1 MEHQKDNSQ
10 NRSNSTGHEPKAFHG
25 YGYIVRKAE
34 KLTTAL
40 YIVTD
45 ILPDR
50 EPMKWKTREVGVE
63 VLSDIT
69 VAAATTSSEKMSM
82 LRVVL
87 KKIEKLV
94 SFLDVATSTHLVS
107 EMNASM
113 LRKEYLALKDGV
125 EAEWSR
131 MQERSK
137 TILSERFFEVPHDAP
152 ALEEPAVREERRFTP
167 SVQPVRPS
175 EHKGDFSQNQGD
187 SSAQS
192 KGHSL
197 ALEGVTLAPPRIHTA
212 PPADATSFPTQQ
224 TPVVSPRAPSIPT
237 PQPERTWT
245 PPRLVISDRDVIARS
260 RPDVTRDDRRKIIL
274 ALIKQKPAITVGD
287 IAKSIPGISEK
298 TIQRELL
305 SMVEEGTLVKKGER
319 RWSTY
324 SLREG

>member
-1 MEHQKDNSQ
+1 MEHQKDNQQ
-10 NRSNSTGHEPKAFHG
+10 NRSNNTGHEPKAFHG

-45 ILPDR
+45 ILPDK

-69 VAAATTSSEKMSM
+69 VAAATSSSEKMSM

-152 ALEEPAVREERRFTP
+152 ALEEPIVREEKHFTP
-167 SVQPVRPS
+167 TQPQGVVSAQR
-175 EHKGDFSQNQGD
+175 KGD
-187 SSAQS
+187 
-192 KGHSL
+192 SL
-197 ALEGVTLAPPRIHTA
+197 ALEGVTLAMSQTPVVPPMA
-212 PPADATSFPTQQ
+212 PKIPIEESTSFPMQQ
-224 TPVVSPRAPSIPT
+224 IPVVSPRAPSIPT
-237 PQPERTWT
+237 PQPERTWAA
-245 PPRLVISDRDVIARS
+245 PRLVISDRDVIARS

>member
-1 MEHQKDNSQ
+1 MEHQKDSQ
-10 NRSNSTGHEPKAFHG
+10 QNKNTHEGQTPKAFHG

-40 YIVTD
+40 YLVTD
-45 ILPDR
+45 ILSDR

-69 VAAATTSSEKMSM
+69 VAATISSSEKMSM

-87 KKIEKLV
+87 KKIEKLI

-113 LRKEYLALKDGV
+113 LRKEYCALKDGV
-125 EAEWSR
+125 EMEWNR

-137 TILSERFFEVPHDAP
+137 TMLSERFFEVPKDTQGDSL
-152 ALEEPAVREERRFTP
+152 ALEGVSLDTPAIPLVRTFTP
-167 SVQPVRPS
+167 TPQ
-175 EHKGDFSQNQGD
+175 QNQGD
-187 SSAQS
+187 SSALRGVSLVAAPTTIQQFTPATTQR
-192 KGHSL
+192 KGDSL
-197 ALEGVTLAPPRIHTA
+197 MMQQPPL
-212 PPADATSFPTQQ
+212 
-224 TPVVSPRAPSIPT
+224 VSPRAPNTPT
-237 PQPERTWT
+237 PQPARSYMQ
-245 PPRLVISDRDVIARS
+245 PRLVISDRDVIARS

-287 IAKSIPGISEK
+287 IAKSIPCISEK

-305 SMVEEGTLVKKGER
+305 SMVIEGTLVKRGER

-324 SLREG
+324 SLIG

>member
-1 MEHQKDNSQ
+1 MEHQKDSQ
-10 NRSNSTGHEPKAFHG
+10 QNKNTHEGQTPKAFHG

-40 YIVTD
+40 YLVTD
-45 ILPDR
+45 ILSDR

-69 VAAATTSSEKMSM
+69 VAATISSSEKMSM

-87 KKIEKLV
+87 KKIEKLI

-113 LRKEYLALKDGV
+113 LRKEYCALKDGV
-125 EAEWSR
+125 EMEWNR

-137 TILSERFFEVPHDAP
+137 TMLSERFFEVPQQ
-152 ALEEPAVREERRFTP
+152 T
-167 SVQPVRPS
+167 
-175 EHKGDFSQNQGD
+175 QGD
-187 SSAQS
+187 
-192 KGHSL
+192 SL
-197 ALEGVTLAPPRIHTA
+197 ALEGVSLVTPPTTIQQFTPATTQRKGDSLMMQQ
-212 PPADATSFPTQQ
+212 PPL
-224 TPVVSPRAPSIPT
+224 VSPRAPNTPT
-237 PQPERTWT
+237 PQPARSYMQ
-245 PPRLVISDRDVIARS
+245 PRLVISDRDVIARP

-305 SMVEEGTLVKKGER
+305 SMVIEGTLVKRGER

-324 SLREG
+324 SLIG